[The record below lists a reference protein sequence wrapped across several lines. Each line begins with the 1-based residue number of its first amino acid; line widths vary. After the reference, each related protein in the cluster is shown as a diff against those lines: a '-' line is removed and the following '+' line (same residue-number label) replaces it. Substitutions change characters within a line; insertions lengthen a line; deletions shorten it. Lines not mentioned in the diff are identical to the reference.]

1 MEQIKNKECL
11 WSNDTFHGTSVEGF
25 LRDLK
30 TEQLECSKK
39 GDYLWD
45 YSGFLQKSSRANSV
59 DLGPLNSRNSSSPST
74 LPVPPTS
81 SSTPSSTSPSLP
93 GTTSFSP
100 AGVLKSRQSMQ
111 RGVNLNETS
120 RVKFVCVINNFR
132 ANPINNLEQDKDYD
146 IDEKDILVF
155 DGHKVRDSCI

>member
-1 MEQIKNKECL
+1 L
-11 WSNDTFHGTSVEGF
+11 WSNDTFHGTFVERF

-30 TEQLECSKK
+30 TEQLECSEK

-45 YSGFLQKSSRANSV
+45 FSGFSEKSSRANSV

-74 LPVPPTS
+74 LPVPPS
-81 SSTPSSTSPSLP
+81 SSSSSSTSPSLP
-93 GTTSFSP
+93 VTTSFSP
-100 AGVLKSRQSMQ
+100 ASVLKSRQSMQ

-132 ANPINNLEQDKDYD
+132 ANQISNLEQEKEYD
-146 IDEKDILVF
+146 INEKDILVF
-155 DGHKVRDSCI
+155 DGHKVRNSYI